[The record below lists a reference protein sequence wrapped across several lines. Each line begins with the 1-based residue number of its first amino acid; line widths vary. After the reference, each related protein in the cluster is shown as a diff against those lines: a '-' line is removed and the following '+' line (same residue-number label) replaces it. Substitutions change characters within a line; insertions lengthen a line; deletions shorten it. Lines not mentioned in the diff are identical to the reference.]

1 MSKAIDTNHFNAEG
15 MNAYPTAVKNLP
27 FCCWRMETVNGRKT
41 KVPYNPKTG
50 QKSHVDNDSTFT
62 DYQTAMN
69 SMERSKHFSGIGVK
83 AISNVGFID
92 IDGCLE
98 NNTLSDLAEQV
109 LDMLPGAFAE
119 KSPSGTGLH
128 LMFLLP
134 DGFTFD
140 KSRYYIN
147 SRSVHMEFYIP
158 GSTNRFL
165 TVTGNVY
172 RSGDMTVT
180 AEQLYAVLDRFM
192 QRPVNVLTPAI
203 VLEGGSILTDA
214 QVMKIAATAEN
225 GDKFMQLYLGEW
237 EEYFAADANA
247 HTDRSHS
254 EADLALCHTL
264 AFYCRGNMEQ
274 IDRLFRKSGLMRDKW
289 DRPQSGSTY
298 GRLTMKKAIS
308 SCTSFY
314 GQEDKAKASEDFEE
328 ISDADNNQTSFLPAC
343 ADNCGTGDDESDNEE
358 ADTTDSIADTNRS
371 MIDSYLSNAPLSVE
385 TALSDNFLSLA
396 AWAAQNDLLYYTRMR
411 DAVPKNIG
419 MRNFEREVRKCQ
431 QALNAAVHSST
442 LALLSLKGINTPGML
457 VPEGWTVDSHGI
469 THLEMMFGELRPV
482 PISAEPLF
490 VSAKLVN
497 VDDGTEKLEITF
509 RRNGKY
515 KKLIAPR
522 ADMLNKNAVIKYADD
537 GIPVSSNNA
546 GKLTHFIYEFEAI
559 NSKAIPIRRSIRRA
573 GWIGNEF
580 YPYSLKNGIAAQT
593 DGSETERILA
603 ALESSGSEE
612 AWMSLAATLRTMPFA
627 RALLAASFASPLL
640 EKLQHR
646 VIYFHIW
653 YSSKSGK
660 TAVLKFAISVWGDPK
675 VLVSKY
681 FSTIVGMER
690 WAGTLKHL
698 PYAMDELQTLNQKRL
713 SVNDIVY
720 TLGNGSGKTRGRV
733 GSGLQKVETWRNCI
747 LSTGEMPMSTDSS
760 MDGVNT
766 RLMEIYAAPLAPS
779 SALLAVSSSSDALDV
794 VFEAEN
800 SNAVNPVLNPLTP
813 EFVPLPDDNVHS
825 GTRADNDNGIS
836 SEDVTAAIDTDTFAQ
851 QLHQVSEE
859 NYGFA
864 GEKFIRFVVGKLEND
879 DNDTG
884 NPIKADYKRIRA
896 EFNSTNIH
904 TDDVAVLALADYY
917 ASIAVFGIDEPV
929 AFEEAIMLGNQLLG
943 NLEANKPQDS
953 IESAWQYV
961 CGWVSSNKPHFEN
974 GEALYQPTPTFGKVT
989 ETQVYAIVG
998 DLNESLENAGF
1009 SARKCIKGFQERGY
1023 IESFPDAVGIKRSQI
1038 GRRIKGVLV
1047 RVYVL
1052 NLKVEKDKSHVV
1064 SSADDE
1070 DDADSEFDIF

>member
-1 MSKAIDTNHFNAEG
+1 MSKVTDTNYFNAEG
-15 MNAYPTAVKNLP
+15 LNAYPTAIKKLP
-27 FCCWRMETVNGRKT
+27 FCCWRMETVNGRRT

-62 DYQTAMN
+62 DFQSAMN
-69 SMERSKHFSGIGVK
+69 GVDRSKYLSGIGVK
-83 AISNVGFID
+83 ASGNVGFID

-98 NNTLSDLAEQV
+98 HSILSTLAAQV

-172 RSGDMTVT
+172 RSGDMIVT

-192 QRPVNVLTPAI
+192 QRPESVLTPAI
-203 VLEGGSILTDA
+203 VPEGGSILTDA
-214 QVMKIAATAEN
+214 EVMKKAAAAEN

-254 EADLALCHTL
+254 EADLALCHIL
-264 AFYCRGNMEQ
+264 AFYCRGDIEQ
-274 IDRLFRKSGLMRDKW
+274 MDRLFRKSGLMRDKW

-308 SCTSFY
+308 GCTSFY
-314 GQEDKAKASEDFEE
+314 GQDAKATAADDFED
-328 ISDADNNQTSFLPAC
+328 ISDSDDEPVISAY
-343 ADNCGTGDDESDNEE
+343 ADNCGTDDDVTDETD
-358 ADTTDSIADTNRS
+358 TDSIADTNRS
-371 MIDSYLSNAPLSVE
+371 MIDSYLSNPPLSVE
-385 TALSDNFLSLA
+385 TALSENFLSLA
-396 AWAAQNDLLYYTRMR
+396 AWAAQNDLLYYTKMR
-411 DAVPKNIG
+411 AVVPKNIG
-419 MRNFEREVRKCQ
+419 MRNFEREVRKRQ

-482 PISAEPLF
+482 QISAEPLF

-573 GWIGNEF
+573 GWIVNEF

-660 TAVLKFAISVWGDPK
+660 TAALKFAISVWGDPK

-747 LSTGEMPMSTDSS
+747 LSTGEQPMANDSS

-766 RLMEIYAAPLAPS
+766 RLMEIYAAPLTT
-779 SALLAVSSSSDALDV
+779 ALNISSSSDMSLTGSED
-794 VFEAEN
+794 EN
-800 SNAVNPVLNPLTP
+800 ITAVNLLTP
-813 EFVPLPDDNVHS
+813 EFVPLPEGDDNVEIVTS
-825 GTRADNDNGIS
+825 AADDNNAS
-836 SEDVTAAIDTDTFAQ
+836 SNVDTMNIDAFAQ

-961 CGWVSSNKPHFEN
+961 CGWVSSNRAQFVTGKEGYAVSSALGKIEN
-974 GEALYQPTPTFGKVT
+974 N
-989 ETQVYAIVG
+989 QVFAIVREM
-998 DLNESLENAGF
+998 NNALENAGY

-1023 IESFPDAVGIKRSQI
+1023 IESFPDAAGIKRSQT
-1038 GRRIKGVLV
+1038 GRRIQGILT
-1047 RVYVL
+1047 RVYAL
-1052 NLKVEKDKSHVV
+1052 NLKLGVEK
-1064 SSADDE
+1064 SSGAALSDGDV
-1070 DDADSEFDIF
+1070 

>member
-1 MSKAIDTNHFNAEG
+1 M
-15 MNAYPTAVKNLP
+15 
-27 FCCWRMETVNGRKT
+27 C
-41 KVPYNPKTG
+41 
-50 QKSHVDNDSTFT
+50 
-62 DYQTAMN
+62 
-69 SMERSKHFSGIGVK
+69 
-83 AISNVGFID
+83 
-92 IDGCLE
+92 
-98 NNTLSDLAEQV
+98 
-109 LDMLPGAFAE
+109 
-119 KSPSGTGLH
+119 
-128 LMFLLP
+128 
-134 DGFTFD
+134 
-140 KSRYYIN
+140 
-147 SRSVHMEFYIP
+147 
-158 GSTNRFL
+158 
-165 TVTGNVY
+165 
-172 RSGDMTVT
+172 
-180 AEQLYAVLDRFM
+180 
-192 QRPVNVLTPAI
+192 
-203 VLEGGSILTDA
+203 
-214 QVMKIAATAEN
+214 
-225 GDKFMQLYLGEW
+225 
-237 EEYFAADANA
+237 
-247 HTDRSHS
+247 
-254 EADLALCHTL
+254 
-264 AFYCRGNMEQ
+264 
-274 IDRLFRKSGLMRDKW
+274 
-289 DRPQSGSTY
+289 
-298 GRLTMKKAIS
+298 
-308 SCTSFY
+308 
-314 GQEDKAKASEDFEE
+314 
-328 ISDADNNQTSFLPAC
+328 
-343 ADNCGTGDDESDNEE
+343 
-358 ADTTDSIADTNRS
+358 
-371 MIDSYLSNAPLSVE
+371 
-385 TALSDNFLSLA
+385 
-396 AWAAQNDLLYYTRMR
+396 

-419 MRNFEREVRKCQ
+419 IRNFEREVRKRQ

-442 LALLSLKGINTPGML
+442 LALLSLNGINTPGML

-546 GKLTHFIYEFEAI
+546 GKITHFIYEFEAI

-603 ALESSGSEE
+603 ALESSGSED

-660 TAVLKFAISVWGDPK
+660 TAALKFAVSVWGDPK

-747 LSTGEMPMSTDSS
+747 LSTGEQPMATDSS

-766 RLMEIYAAPLAPS
+766 RLMEIYAAPLTTS
-779 SALLAVSSSSDALDV
+779 FNISSSSDTLVTTSSGMPLTSSEDV
-794 VFEAEN
+794 NGTAI
-800 SNAVNPVLNPLTP
+800 NPLTP
-813 EFVPLPDDNVHS
+813 EFVPLPDDD
-825 GTRADNDNGIS
+825 DNDDNS
-836 SEDVTAAIDTDTFAQ
+836 SNDVTAVDDIDAFAQ

-864 GEKFIRFVVGKLEND
+864 GEKFIRFVAGKLENTED
-879 DNDTG
+879 G
-884 NPIKADYKRIRA
+884 GCNPIKVDYKRIRA
-896 EFNSTNIH
+896 EFNSSNIH

-961 CGWVSSNKPHFEN
+961 CGWVSSNRAQFVTGKEGYAVSSALGKIEN
-974 GEALYQPTPTFGKVT
+974 N
-989 ETQVYAIVG
+989 QVFAIVREM
-998 DLNESLENAGF
+998 NNALENAGY

-1023 IESFPDAVGIKRSQI
+1023 IESFPDAAGIKRSQT
-1038 GRRIKGVLV
+1038 GRRIQGILT
-1047 RVYVL
+1047 RVYAL
-1052 NLKVEKDKSHVV
+1052 NLKLGVEK
-1064 SSADDE
+1064 SSGAALSDGDV
-1070 DDADSEFDIF
+1070 

>member
-1 MSKAIDTNHFNAEG
+1 MSAMSKVTDTNHFNAEG

-62 DYQTAMN
+62 DFQSAMN

-83 AISNVGFID
+83 ASGNVGFID
-92 IDGCLE
+92 IDDCLE
-98 NNTLSDLAEQV
+98 NNKLSTLAKQV
-109 LDMLPGAFAE
+109 LDILPGAFAE

-134 DGFTFD
+134 EGFTFD

-147 SRSVHMEFYIP
+147 NRSVHMEFYIP

-165 TVTGNVY
+165 TVTGNAY
-172 RSGDMTVT
+172 RSGDLTVT
-180 AEQLYAVLDRFM
+180 ADQLYAVLDCFM
-192 QRPVNVLTPAI
+192 QRTAAVLTPAI
-203 VLEGGSILTDA
+203 VPEGGSILTDA
-214 QVMKIAATAEN
+214 QVMKIAAAAEN

-254 EADLALCHTL
+254 EADLALCHSL
-264 AFYCRGNMEQ
+264 AFYCRGDMEQ
-274 IDRLFRKSGLMRDKW
+274 MDRLFRKSGLMRDKW

-308 SCTSFY
+308 GCTSFY
-314 GQEDKAKASEDFEE
+314 GQEDKSSATDDFEV
-328 ISDADNNQTSFLPAC
+328 ISDSDDKTVISAYVDSCSSAE
-343 ADNCGTGDDESDNEE
+343 DGTDDDNE
-358 ADTTDSIADTNRS
+358 DTADSIADTNRS

-385 TALSDNFLSLA
+385 TALSENFLSLA
-396 AWAAQNDLLYYTRMR
+396 AWAAQNDLLYYTKMR

-419 MRNFEREVRKCQ
+419 IRNFEREVRKRQ

-469 THLEMMFGELRPV
+469 THLEIMFGELRPV

-612 AWMSLAATLRTMPFA
+612 TWMSLAATLRMMPFA

-660 TAVLKFAISVWGDPK
+660 TAALKFAISVWGDPK

-747 LSTGEMPMSTDSS
+747 LSTGEQPMATDSS

-766 RLMEIYAAPLAPS
+766 RLMEIYAAPLTTSPPS
-779 SALLAVSSSSDALDV
+779 DTLVTASSGMHLTGSDDA
-794 VFEAEN
+794 
-800 SNAVNPVLNPLTP
+800 
-813 EFVPLPDDNVHS
+813 
-825 GTRADNDNGIS
+825 
-836 SEDVTAAIDTDTFAQ
+836 TAAINTDTFAQ

-864 GEKFIRFVVGKLEND
+864 GEKFIRFVVDKLEND

-896 EFNSTNIH
+896 IFKSTNIH

-917 ASIAVFGIDEPV
+917 ASIAVFDMEDSV

-953 IESAWQYV
+953 IESAWQFV

-989 ETQVYAIVG
+989 DTQVYAIVG
-998 DLNESLENAGF
+998 DLNEALENAGF
-1009 SARKCIKGFQERGY
+1009 SARKCVKGFQERGY
-1023 IESFPDAVGIKRSQI
+1023 IESFPDAAGIKRSQI

>member
-1 MSKAIDTNHFNAEG
+1 
-15 MNAYPTAVKNLP
+15 
-27 FCCWRMETVNGRKT
+27 
-41 KVPYNPKTG
+41 
-50 QKSHVDNDSTFT
+50 
-62 DYQTAMN
+62 
-69 SMERSKHFSGIGVK
+69 
-83 AISNVGFID
+83 
-92 IDGCLE
+92 
-98 NNTLSDLAEQV
+98 
-109 LDMLPGAFAE
+109 
-119 KSPSGTGLH
+119 
-128 LMFLLP
+128 
-134 DGFTFD
+134 
-140 KSRYYIN
+140 
-147 SRSVHMEFYIP
+147 
-158 GSTNRFL
+158 
-165 TVTGNVY
+165 
-172 RSGDMTVT
+172 
-180 AEQLYAVLDRFM
+180 M
-192 QRPVNVLTPAI
+192 QRPETVLAPAI
-203 VLEGGSILTDA
+203 VPEGGSILTDA
-214 QVMKIAATAEN
+214 EVMKIAAAAEN
-225 GDKFMQLYLGEW
+225 GDRFIQLYLGEW
-237 EEYFAADANA
+237 EEYFAADANG
-247 HTDRSHS
+247 HNDRSHS

-264 AFYCRGNMEQ
+264 AFYCRGDMEQ
-274 IDRLFRKSGLMRDKW
+274 MDRLFRKSGLMRDKW

-308 SCTSFY
+308 GCNSFY
-314 GQEDKAKASEDFEE
+314 GQEDKSSATDDFEE
-328 ISDADNNQTSFLPAC
+328 ISNSEDMIASSAYVDK
-343 ADNCGTGDDESDNEE
+343 CGTGDDDNDE
-358 ADTTDSIADTNRS
+358 ADTADSIADTNRS
-371 MIDSYLSNAPLSVE
+371 MIDSYLSNPPLSVE
-385 TALSDNFLSLA
+385 TALSENFLSLA

-419 MRNFEREVRKCQ
+419 MRNFEREVRKRQ

-457 VPEGWTVDSHGI
+457 VPEGWTVNSHGI

-612 AWMSLAATLRTMPFA
+612 TWMSLAVTLRTMPFA

-660 TAVLKFAISVWGDPK
+660 TAALKFAISVWGDPK

-747 LSTGEMPMSTDSS
+747 LSTGEQPMTTDSS

-766 RLMEIYAAPLAPS
+766 RLMEIYAAPLATAPNIPS
-779 SALLAVSSSSDALDV
+779 FSDTLDTASSGMPFIGSED
-794 VFEAEN
+794 EN
-800 SNAVNPVLNPLTP
+800 SASS
-813 EFVPLPDDNVHS
+813 NV
-825 GTRADNDNGIS
+825 DIMN
-836 SEDVTAAIDTDTFAQ
+836 TDTFAQ

-864 GEKFIRFVVGKLEND
+864 GEKFIRFVVSKLEND
-879 DNDTG
+879 NNDAG
-884 NPIKADYKRIRA
+884 NPIKVDYKRIRA

-929 AFEEAIMLGNQLLG
+929 AFEEAIMLSNQLLG
-943 NLEANKPQDS
+943 NLEANKPQGS
-953 IESAWQYV
+953 IESAWQFV
-961 CGWVSSNKPHFEN
+961 CGWVSSNRAQFVTGKE
-974 GEALYQPTPTFGKVT
+974 GYAVSSALGKI
-989 ETQVYAIVG
+989 EQQQVFVIVRE
-998 DLNESLENAGF
+998 LNDALENAGY
-1009 SARKCIKGFQERGY
+1009 SARKCIKGFQEHGY
-1023 IESFPDAVGIKRSQI
+1023 IESFPDAAGIKRSQT
-1038 GRRIKGVLV
+1038 GRRIQGVYTK
-1047 RVYVL
+1047 VYAL
-1052 NLKVEKDKSHVV
+1052 NLKIEEKKDSGAAL
-1064 SSADDE
+1064 SDE
-1070 DDADSEFDIF
+1070 DD

>member
-1 MSKAIDTNHFNAEG
+1 
-15 MNAYPTAVKNLP
+15 MNAYSTAVKNLP

-62 DYQTAMN
+62 DFQSAMN

-83 AISNVGFID
+83 ASGNVGFID
-92 IDGCLE
+92 IDDCLE
-98 NNTLSDLAEQV
+98 NNKLSTLAKQV

-134 DGFTFD
+134 EGFTFD

-147 SRSVHMEFYIP
+147 NRSVHMEFYIP

-165 TVTGNVY
+165 TVTGNAY
-172 RSGDMTVT
+172 RSGDLTVT
-180 AEQLYAVLDRFM
+180 ADQLYAVLDCFM
-192 QRPVNVLTPAI
+192 QRTAAVLTPAI
-203 VLEGGSILTDA
+203 VPEGGSILTDA
-214 QVMKIAATAEN
+214 QVMKIAAAAEN

-264 AFYCRGNMEQ
+264 AFYCRGDMEQ
-274 IDRLFRKSGLMRDKW
+274 MDRLFRKSGLMRDKW

-308 SCTSFY
+308 GCTSFY
-314 GQEDKAKASEDFEE
+314 GQEDKVAASEDFEE
-328 ISDADNNQTSFLPAC
+328 ISDSEDEPVISAYVDSCSTT
-343 ADNCGTGDDESDNEE
+343 DGGTDDDE
-358 ADTTDSIADTNRS
+358 ADTADSVADTNRS
-371 MIDSYLSNAPLSVE
+371 MIDSYFSNAPLSVE
-385 TALSDNFLSLA
+385 TALSENFLSLA
-396 AWAAQNDLLYYTRMR
+396 AWAAQNDLLYYTKMR

-419 MRNFEREVRKCQ
+419 MRNFEREVRKRQ

-457 VPEGWTVDSHGI
+457 VPEGWTVNDHGI

-497 VDDGTEKLEITF
+497 VDDGTEKLEINF

-612 AWMSLAATLRTMPFA
+612 VWLSLAATLRTMPFA

-660 TAVLKFAISVWGDPK
+660 TAALKFAISAWGDPK

-747 LSTGEMPMSTDSS
+747 LSTGEQPMATDSS

-766 RLMEIYAAPLAPS
+766 RLMEIYAAPLTTANDII
-779 SALLAVSSSSDALDV
+779 SSSDT
-794 VFEAEN
+794 
-800 SNAVNPVLNPLTP
+800 AVTNY
-813 EFVPLPDDNVHS
+813 ED
-825 GTRADNDNGIS
+825 DNGIS
-836 SEDVTAAIDTDTFAQ
+836 SADAMIVTDGVDTFAQ

-864 GEKFIRFVVGKLEND
+864 GEKFIRFVVSKLENSED
-879 DNDTG
+879 G
-884 NPIKADYKRIRA
+884 GYNPIKADYKRIRA

-917 ASIAVFGIDEPV
+917 ASIAVFGIDETV

-989 ETQVYAIVG
+989 DTQVYAIVG
-998 DLNESLENAGF
+998 DLNEALENAGF

-1023 IESFPDAVGIKRSQI
+1023 IESFPDAAGIKRSQI

-1070 DDADSEFDIF
+1070 DDADSDFDIF

>member
-1 MSKAIDTNHFNAEG
+1 MSKTTNHFNAEG
-15 MNAYPTAVKNLP
+15 LNAYPTAVKNLP
-27 FCCWRMETVNGRKT
+27 FCCWRIETVNGRKT

-50 QKSHVDNDSTFT
+50 KKSHVDNDSTFT
-62 DYQTAMN
+62 DYQSAMN
-69 SMERSKHFSGIGVK
+69 SVTRSKYLSGIGVK
-83 AISNVGFID
+83 ASGNVGFID

-98 NNTLSDLAEQV
+98 YGTLSELASQV
-109 LDMLPGAFAE
+109 LNMLPGAFAE

-134 DGFTFD
+134 EDFSFD

-147 SRSVHMEFYIP
+147 NRSVHMEFYIP

-172 RSGDMTVT
+172 RSGDMNVT
-180 AEQLYAVLDRFM
+180 AKQLYAVLDRFM
-192 QRPVNVLTPAI
+192 QRTETVLAPSI
-203 VLEGGSILTDA
+203 VPEGGSILTDA
-214 QVMKIAATAEN
+214 EVMKKAAEAEN
-225 GDKFMQLYLGEW
+225 RDRFMQLYLGNW

-264 AFYCRGNMEQ
+264 AFYCRGDMEQ
-274 IDRLFRKSGLMRDKW
+274 MDRLFRKSGLMRDKW

-298 GRLTMKKAIS
+298 GILTMKKAIS
-308 SCTSFY
+308 GCTSFY
-314 GQEDKAKASEDFEE
+314 GLEDKAAAAEDFND
-328 ISDADNNQTSFLPAC
+328 ISADNQNSFLPVC
-343 ADNCGTGDDESDNEE
+343 VDSCDTADDGTDDDTSDET
-358 ADTTDSIADTNRS
+358 DTDCIAETNRR
-371 MIDSYLSNAPLSVE
+371 MIDSYLSNPPISVE
-385 TALSDNFLSLA
+385 TALSENFLSLA

-419 MRNFEREVRKCQ
+419 MRNFEREVRKRQ

-457 VPEGWTVDSHGI
+457 VPEGWNVDSHGI

-660 TAVLKFAISVWGDPK
+660 TAALKFAISVWGDPK

-747 LSTGEMPMSTDSS
+747 LSTGEQPMTTDSS

-766 RLMEIYAAPLAPS
+766 RLMEIYAAPLTTELNS
-779 SALLAVSSSSDALDV
+779 SSSSDMPLTSS
-794 VFEAEN
+794 EAEN
-800 SNAVNPVLNPLTP
+800 STIVNPLTS
-813 EFVPLPDDNVHS
+813 EFVSLMDEDDENCS
-825 GTRADNDNGIS
+825 GTKVDNDNGIGS
-836 SEDVTAAIDTDTFAQ
+836 KDATAVNDTDTFAQ

-879 DNDTG
+879 DNGNG

-917 ASIAVFGIDEPV
+917 ASMAVFNVEESV

-989 ETQVYAIVG
+989 DTQVYAIVG
-998 DLNESLENAGF
+998 DLNEALENAGF

-1023 IESFPDAVGIKRSQI
+1023 IESFPDATGIKRSQI

-1064 SSADDE
+1064 SSADDA

>member
-1 MSKAIDTNHFNAEG
+1 MTNTNPNTHDKKSEAMNKTTNHFNPEG
-15 MNAYPTAVKNLP
+15 LNSYPTAVKNLP
-27 FCCWRMETVNGRKT
+27 FCCWRIEMVNGRKT

-62 DYQTAMN
+62 DYQSAMDGV
-69 SMERSKHFSGIGVK
+69 EHSKYLSGIGVK
-83 AISNVGFID
+83 ASGNVGFID

-98 NNTLSDLAEQV
+98 HGKLSELASQM
-109 LDMLPGAFAE
+109 LNMLPDAFAE

-134 DGFTFD
+134 ENFSFD

-147 SRSVHMEFYIP
+147 NRSVHMEFYIP

-172 RSGDMTVT
+172 RSGDMIVT
-180 AEQLYAVLDRFM
+180 SEQLYAMLDRFM
-192 QRPVNVLTPAI
+192 QRPESVLTPAI
-203 VLEGGSILTDA
+203 VPEGGSILTDA
-214 QVMKIAATAEN
+214 EVMKKAAEAEN
-225 GDKFMQLYLGEW
+225 GDKFMQLYLGNW

-264 AFYCRGNMEQ
+264 AFYCRGDMEQ
-274 IDRLFRKSGLMRDKW
+274 MDRLFRKSGLMRDKW

-308 SCTSFY
+308 GCTSFY
-314 GQEDKAKASEDFEE
+314 AQGVQATAAEDFND
-328 ISDADNNQTSFLPAC
+328 ISDF
-343 ADNCGTGDDESDNEE
+343 DDEPVISAYVDSCERDDECDSDE
-358 ADTTDSIADTNRS
+358 ADTADNIAETNRR
-371 MIDSYLSNAPLSVE
+371 MIDSYLSNPPISVE
-385 TALSDNFLSLA
+385 TALSENFLSLA
-396 AWAAQNDLLYYTRMR
+396 AWAAQNDLLFYTRMR

-419 MRNFEREVRKCQ
+419 MRNFEREVRKRQ

-442 LALLSLKGINTPGML
+442 LSLLSLKGINTPGML
-457 VPEGWTVDSHGI
+457 VPEGWNVDSHGI

-733 GSGLQKVETWRNCI
+733 GSGLQRVETWRNCI
-747 LSTGEMPMSTDSS
+747 LSTGEQPMANDSS

-779 SALLAVSSSSDALDV
+779 SALLAVSSSSDMSLTGSK
-794 VFEAEN
+794 AEN
-800 SNAVNPVLNPLTP
+800 STAINPHTP
-813 EFVPLPDDNVHS
+813 EFMPLPDEE
-825 GTRADNDNGIS
+825 DNDNGIG
-836 SEDVTAAIDTDTFAQ
+836 SEDVTAANDIDTFAQ

-864 GEKFIRFVVGKLEND
+864 GEKFIRFVVGKLESD

-884 NPIKADYKRIRA
+884 NTVKTDYKHIRA

-917 ASIAVFGIDEPV
+917 ASMAVFNVEESV

-953 IESAWQYV
+953 IESAWQFV

-989 ETQVYAIVG
+989 DTQVYAIVG
-998 DLNESLENAGF
+998 DLNEALENAGF
-1009 SARKCIKGFQERGY
+1009 SARKCVKGFQERGY
-1023 IESFPDAVGIKRSQI
+1023 IESFPDAAGIKRSQI

>member
-1 MSKAIDTNHFNAEG
+1 LTNTNPNIHDKKSEAMSKTTNHFNAEG
-15 MNAYPTAVKNLP
+15 LNAYPTAVKNLP
-27 FCCWRMETVNGRKT
+27 FCCWRMETVNGRRT
-41 KVPYNPKTG
+41 KVPYNPKTR

-62 DYQTAMN
+62 DYQSAMN
-69 SMERSKHFSGIGVK
+69 GVERSKYFSGIGVK
-83 AISNVGFID
+83 ASGNVGFID
-92 IDGCLE
+92 IDGCLD
-98 NNTLSDLAEQV
+98 NNTLSELASQV
-109 LDMLPGAFAE
+109 LNMLPDAFAE

-134 DGFTFD
+134 DDFTFD

-147 SRSVHMEFYIP
+147 NRSVHMEFYIP

-172 RSGDMTVT
+172 RSGDMIVT
-180 AEQLYAVLDRFM
+180 SEQLYAMLDRFM
-192 QRPVNVLTPAI
+192 QRPESVLTPAI
-203 VLEGGSILTDA
+203 VPEGGSILTDA
-214 QVMKIAATAEN
+214 EVMKKAAEAEN
-225 GDKFMQLYLGEW
+225 GDKFMQLYLGNW
-237 EEYFAADANA
+237 EEYFASDANA
-247 HTDRSHS
+247 YTDRSHS

-264 AFYCRGNMEQ
+264 AFYCRGDMEQ
-274 IDRLFRKSGLMRDKW
+274 MDRLFRKSGLMRDKW

-308 SCTSFY
+308 GCTSFY
-314 GQEDKAKASEDFEE
+314 AQGVQATAAEDFND
-328 ISDADNNQTSFLPAC
+328 ISDF
-343 ADNCGTGDDESDNEE
+343 DDEPVISAYVDSCERDDECDSDE
-358 ADTTDSIADTNRS
+358 ADTADNIAETNRR
-371 MIDSYLSNAPLSVE
+371 MIDSYLSNPPISVE
-385 TALSDNFLSLA
+385 TALSENYLSLA

-419 MRNFEREVRKCQ
+419 MRNFEREVRKRQ

-442 LALLSLKGINTPGML
+442 LSLLSLKGINTPGML
-457 VPEGWTVDSHGI
+457 VPEGWNVDSHGI

-522 ADMLNKNAVIKYADD
+522 ADMLNKNAVIKYADE

-627 RALLAASFASPLL
+627 RALLAASFSSPLL

-660 TAVLKFAISVWGDPK
+660 TAALKFAISVWGDPK

-713 SVNDIVY
+713 TVNDIVY

-747 LSTGEMPMSTDSS
+747 LSTGEQPMATDSS

-766 RLMEIYAAPLAPS
+766 RLMEIYAAPLTTARNIPS
-779 SALLAVSSSSDALDV
+779 FSQSHATA
-794 VFEAEN
+794 FEDEN
-800 SNAVNPVLNPLTP
+800 GTAFNPLTP
-813 EFVPLPDDNVHS
+813 EFVPLMDEDVNVEIVTS
-825 GTRADNDNGIS
+825 AANGIS
-836 SEDVTAAIDTDTFAQ
+836 ASSNVGTMNIDTFAQ

-864 GEKFIRFVVGKLEND
+864 GQKFIRFVVSKLEND
-879 DNDTG
+879 DNGNG

-917 ASIAVFGIDEPV
+917 ASIAVFGMDEPV

-961 CGWVSSNKPHFEN
+961 CGWVSSNRAQFVTGKE
-974 GEALYQPTPTFGKVT
+974 GYAVSSALGKI
-989 ETQVYAIVG
+989 EQQQVFVIVRE
-998 DLNESLENAGF
+998 LNDALENAGF
-1009 SARKCIKGFQERGY
+1009 SARKCIKGFQEHGY
-1023 IESFPDAVGIKRSQI
+1023 IESFSDPAGIMRSQT
-1038 GRRIKGVLV
+1038 GRRIQGVYTK
-1047 RVYVL
+1047 VYAL
-1052 NLKVEKDKSHVV
+1052 NLEIDEKKNSG
-1064 SSADDE
+1064 AALNDE
-1070 DDADSEFDIF
+1070 VD